1 MEFEFAALT
10 DIGSTKNVNEDS
22 YYIQVEE
29 TIYGEACLALVC
41 DGVGGLEYGDRASRF
56 VVNKF
61 GRWFKRFAC
70 NRDLEFEKITTQVN
84 EVIEETNHELVM
96 MGKDAKTSLGT
107 TISAILFIHGRYY
120 VFHVGDTRIYQ
131 FGNRMKCLTF
141 DHTVAAAKI
150 RNGQLTEEE
159 AERTEMKHIL
169 LQCVGADHVLEI
181 QNAEGNYQAG
191 DVYFLCS
198 DGQYNKL
205 NIGEIEDIL
214 EEMKEFDREE
224 MQKMAETLIE
234 EVKHRGE
241 TDNITTVFLKICE

>member
-1 MEFEFAALT
+1 MEFEFVALT
-10 DIGSTKNVNEDS
+10 DVGRVKNVNEDS
-22 YYIQVEE
+22 CYIQVEE
-29 TIYGEACLALVC
+29 TIYGDACLAMVC

-56 VVNKF
+56 VVNKLS
-61 GRWFKRFAC
+61 RWFKRFAC
-70 NRDLEFEKITTQVN
+70 NRDLELAQITEQVN
-84 EVIEETNHELVM
+84 EVIEEANHELVM
-96 MGKDAKTSLGT
+96 MGRDAGTRLGT
-107 TISAILFIHGRYY
+107 TVSAIFFIHGRYY

-131 FGNRMKCLTF
+131 FENRMKCLTF

-150 RNGQLTEEE
+150 RNGQMTEEE
-159 AERTEMKHIL
+159 AAKNDVKHVL
-169 LQCVGADHVLEI
+169 LQCIGADDVLEI
-181 QNAEGNYQAG
+181 QNAEGMYQTG

-214 EEMKEFDREE
+214 EEMQGFDQEE

-241 TDNITTVFLKICE
+241 TDNITTVFLKIL

>member
-10 DIGSTKNVNEDS
+10 DMGNVKSVNEDC

-29 TIYGEACLALVC
+29 TIYGKACLAIVC
-41 DGVGGLEYGDRASRF
+41 DGVGGLEYGDHASKF
-56 VVNKF
+56 VVNKL

-70 NRDLEFEKITTQVN
+70 SREPDITKITVQVN
-84 EVIEETNHELVM
+84 EVIEETNHELIM
-96 MGKDAKTSLGT
+96 MGREAGTKLGT
-107 TISAILFIHGRYY
+107 TISAILFIHGRYF

-131 FGNRMKCLTF
+131 FENRMKCLTF
-141 DHTVAAAKI
+141 DHTVVAAKI

-159 AERTEMKHIL
+159 AEKNAMKHVL
-169 LQCVGADHVLEI
+169 LQCVGADDVLEI
-181 QNAEGNYQAG
+181 QNAEGMYQTG
-191 DVYFLCS
+191 NVYFLCS

-214 EEMKEFDREE
+214 EEMQEFDQREME
-224 MQKMAETLIE
+224 KMAETLIE

-241 TDNITTVFLKICE
+241 TDNITTIFLKIR

>member
-10 DIGSTKNVNEDS
+10 DVGSVKNVNEDS
-22 YYIQVEE
+22 YYVQVEE
-29 TIYGEACLALVC
+29 TIYGEACLAMVC
-41 DGVGGLEYGDRASRF
+41 DGVGGLEYGDRASKY
-56 VVNKF
+56 VVNKL

-70 NRDLEFEKITTQVN
+70 SRDLDVTHMIAQVN
-84 EVIEETNHELVM
+84 EVIGETNHELVM
-96 MGKDAKTSLGT
+96 MGRDAGTRLGT

-131 FGNRMKCLTF
+131 FQNRMKCLTF
-141 DHTVAAAKI
+141 DHTVVAAKI

-159 AERTEMKHIL
+159 AEKSDMKHVL
-169 LQCVGADHVLEI
+169 LQCVGADNVLEI
-181 QNAEGNYQAG
+181 QNAEGIYQTG

-214 EEMKEFDREE
+214 EEMQELDREE
-224 MQKMAETLIE
+224 MQNMAETLIE

-241 TDNITTVFLKICE
+241 TDNITTIFLKIL